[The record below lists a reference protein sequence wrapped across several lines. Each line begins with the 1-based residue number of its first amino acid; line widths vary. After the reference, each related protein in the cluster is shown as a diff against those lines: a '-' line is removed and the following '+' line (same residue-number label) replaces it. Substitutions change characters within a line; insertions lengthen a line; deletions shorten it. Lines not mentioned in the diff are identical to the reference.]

1 ENSFAKEAAVTYED
15 GIRTSGID
23 DEAKKTDRPLTPL
36 YTFNNAVPSFHKEE
50 EQQADPVALMFARL
64 NELERELSG
73 ADEEKESQPREKLW
87 TSVGFAA
94 GSFNSV
100 NPSVSSPMQSLASS
114 NQVANKQAKASGTAY
129 SLGLSFGTQISKR
142 WVIQGGL

>member
-1 ENSFAKEAAVTYED
+1 
-15 GIRTSGID
+15 
-23 DEAKKTDRPLTPL
+23 
-36 YTFNNAVPSFHKEE
+36 
-50 EQQADPVALMFARL
+50 
-64 NELERELSG
+64 G

-129 SLGLSFGTQISKR
+129 SLGLSFGSQISKR
-142 WVIQGGL
+142 WVIQGGLNYLTQLSDYTTNQAVSSSDLQFFKAASLNELREKADNRVIS